1 MHYSPG
7 ERGELQQT
15 MRRRHTCKNAEG
27 AAAAVL
33 ARHGGSCLLWT
44 EPYSQKQ
51 PRVEKKKELINGGDR
66 GKRKDQPHAKKVKA
80 EQRETGELSD
90 VGDELKMSACLFL
103 LLFPI

>member
-1 MHYSPG
+1 MWLVCNSALTLLAQLLERLMHYSPG

-27 AAAAVL
+27 AAAAAL

-51 PRVEKKKELINGGDR
+51 PR
-66 GKRKDQPHAKKVKA
+66 A
-80 EQRETGELSD
+80 E
-90 VGDELKMSACLFL
+90 
-103 LLFPI
+103 